1 MGRTFTGAPQSFVSH
16 GSLYLICSNMGVQS
30 YPMTVVL
37 DTTIRRDALRG
48 RGALSNAVGR
58 YERQTRTLLD
68 DGWDRSTGQPSVAK
82 APGRATAKNVVPAAF
97 MDDGRD
103 DGWRADDNAPP
114 PIRTEVVLDAT
125 RSIIARNK
133 SPDISFDQSINP
145 YRGCEHGCIYCFA
158 RPTHAYLGLSPG
170 VDFESRL
177 FAKPDAARLLAKELS
192 APGYV
197 PRVIAM
203 GTNTDPYQP
212 LEKQMRITR
221 SILEVLRDFRHP
233 VAIVTKSPL
242 ILRDLDIL
250 SEMAAMGLAK
260 AALSITTLDRKL
272 ARAMEPRAGT
282 PSRRLQAIQ
291 GLADAGV
298 PAGVMF
304 APAIPALNDHEME
317 AVLSAAAG
325 HGARSA
331 GYVLLRLPL
340 EIKDLFRE
348 WLETNAPGRAR
359 HVMTLVRQM
368 RGGKDYD
375 AAWNTRMKG
384 TGPYAEMMARRFH
397 MAVRKQ
403 GLNRPAPPLAIHS
416 FRRPAR
422 IGDQLALF

>member
-1 MGRTFTGAPQSFVSH
+1 
-16 GSLYLICSNMGVQS
+16 
-30 YPMTVVL
+30 MTTVL
-37 DTTIRRDALRG
+37 NTTIRPEVLRG
-48 RGALSNAVGR
+48 RGAVSNAVGR
-58 YERQTRTLLD
+58 YEKQTRVLLD
-68 DGWDRSTGQPSVAK
+68 DGW
-82 APGRATAKNVVPAAF
+82 
-97 MDDGRD
+97 D
-103 DGWRADDNAPP
+103 DGWRADDDAPP
-114 PIRTEVVLDAT
+114 PLRTEVINDST
-125 RSIIARNK
+125 RSIIAHNK
-133 SPDISFDQSINP
+133 SPDLSFDQSINP

-158 RPTHAYLGLSPG
+158 RPTHAYLGMSPG

-177 FAKPDAARLLAKELS
+177 FAKPNAAQLLAKELS

-212 LEKQMRITR
+212 LEKKMRITR
-221 SILEVLRDFRHP
+221 SILEVLRDFKHP

-282 PSRRLQAIQ
+282 PSRRLQAIS
-291 GLADAGV
+291 GLAAAGV

-317 AVLSAAAG
+317 AVLNPAAAA
-325 HGARSA
+325 GARSA

-348 WLETNAPGRAR
+348 WLETQVPGRAK
-359 HVMTLVRQM
+359 HVMALVRSM

-375 AAWNTRMKG
+375 SQWNQRMRG
-384 TGPYAEMMARRFH
+384 TGAYGAVMARRFH
-397 MAVRKQ
+397 LAVKKR
-403 GLNRPAPPLAIHS
+403 GLTQPHRPLAINS
-416 FRRPAR
+416 FRRPPR
-422 IGDQLALF
+422 IGDQLSLL